1 VVTPLESNPERLIG
15 YVLTGSV
22 EALENS
28 GQVPPIREFCRR
40 RNHQLIYVE
49 PETGSSTTLLRQ
61 GLWHAV
67 RSLVCY
73 KCAAKDMPVSIDTPE
88 WLKQVFEICP
98 CGEPEGLDGLV
109 VATMGASKRRTPH
122 IESRPARKAFI
133 CSTRGSLRLLL
144 QSRRRGLITQGRRP
158 ELGQSMR
165 ASTLR
170 LQDRK
175 QSMRASTV
183 R

>member
-109 VATMGASKRRTPH
+109 VATMGAICTNQANGARLTLSLARLGKHLYVAPEDRCV
-122 IESRPARKAFI
+122 SCCNPAAAALLRKD
-133 CSTRGSLRLLL
+133 
-144 QSRRRGLITQGRRP
+144 
-158 ELGQSMR
+158 E
-165 ASTLR
+165 
-170 LQDRK
+170 DRN
-175 QSMRASTV
+175 
-183 R
+183 